1 MQMTAAEALVR
12 CLQELGVDL
21 VFGYPGGNILPVY
34 DALYDADIKHVLVR
48 HEQGAVHAA
57 DGYARV
63 TGRVGVCLAT
73 SGPGA
78 TNLVTGIANAYMDSV
93 PLVVFTGQVPTTMV
107 GTDAFQEVD
116 ITGITIPVTKH
127 NYLVKEAK
135 RLPAIIR
142 QAFHIASTGRPGPVL
157 IDLPKNVLN
166 EKITWRPPE
175 RVKLRGYRP
184 TYKGHPSQIK
194 QAAKMINE
202 AKQPVIYAG
211 GGVIASGA
219 AAGLL
224 ELAETINAPVV
235 STLMGLGGFPGG
247 HPLAL
252 GMLGLH
258 GSRYANQ
265 AVTEC
270 DLLIALGVRFDD
282 RVTSEFST
290 FAPKAKIIH
299 MDIDPAEI
307 GKNVRVN
314 LPIVGDV
321 KNILTALIPLL
332 DKKENRAWLDQ
343 VNAWRKQ
350 FPLRYE
356 PGAALRPQF
365 VIETLAEIAGDN
377 AVIVTDVGQHQMWTA
392 QYYSFK
398 EPRTLVTSGGLGTMG
413 FGLPAAVG
421 AKLGAPDKD
430 VYLVTGDGSLQM
442 CMQEFATAIE
452 QGLALKII
460 ILNNHR
466 LGMVRQLQE
475 YYCGKRYI
483 GVDFVKNPDFVK
495 FAQAYDATGIRVTD
509 PKELRVALEQA
520 KAAAEPVIADCIIAP
535 EENVFPMVK
544 AGRPIN
550 EVFDGTEEEV
560 QK

>member
-1 MQMTAAEALVR
+1 MQMTAAEALVK
-12 CLQELGVDL
+12 CLQELGVNL

-34 DALYDADIKHVLVR
+34 DALYNADIKHVLTR

-57 DGYARV
+57 DGYARI
-63 TGRVGVCLAT
+63 TGKVGVCIAT

-116 ITGITIPVTKH
+116 ITGITIPITKH

-135 RLPAIIR
+135 KLPAIIR

-157 IDLPKNVLN
+157 IDVPKNVLS
-166 EKITWRPPE
+166 EKITWHPPE
-175 RVKLRGYRP
+175 RVKLMGYRP

-194 QAAKMINE
+194 QAAKLIKE
-202 AKQPVIYAG
+202 AEKPVIYAG
-211 GGVIASGA
+211 GGVISSGA
-219 AAGLL
+219 AAELL
-224 ELAETINAPVV
+224 EMAETIKAPVV
-235 STLMGLGGFPGG
+235 NTLMGLGGLPGD

-252 GMLGLH
+252 GMVGLH
-258 GSRYANQ
+258 GSRFANM

-270 DLLIALGVRFDD
+270 DLLVAVGVRFDD

-290 FAPKAKIIH
+290 FAPKARIIH

-321 KNILTALIPLL
+321 KSILTALLPLL
-332 DKKENRAWLDQ
+332 DKKENPAWLDQ
-343 VNAWRKQ
+343 IDTWRSQ

-356 PGAALRPQF
+356 PNAALRPQF
-365 VIETLAEIAGDN
+365 VIETLAEVAGEN

-392 QYYSFK
+392 QYYKFK
-398 EPRTLVTSGGLGTMG
+398 NPRTLITSGGLGTMG

-421 AKLGAPDKD
+421 VKLGAPDKD
-430 VYLVTGDGSLQM
+430 VFLVTGDGSLQM
-442 CMQEFATAIE
+442 CMQEFATAME
-452 QGLALKII
+452 QDLAIKIVL
-460 ILNNHR
+460 LNNHR
-466 LGMVRQLQE
+466 LGMVRQIQE
-475 YYCGKRYI
+475 YYCGKRYFS
-483 GVDFVKNPDFVK
+483 VDFKKNPDFIK
-495 FAQAYDATGIRVTD
+495 FAQAYDAAGYRVT
-509 PKELRVALEQA
+509 ESGQLRAALEQA
-520 KAAAEPVIADCIIAP
+520 KDVAGPVIIDCIIAP
-535 EENVFPMVK
+535 DENVFPMVK
-544 AGRPIN
+544 AGRSIV
-550 EVFDGTEEEV
+550 EVFDSGD
-560 QK
+560 